1 MSKKRH
7 NFPVSW
13 YVSCIV
19 CLAYNALHF
28 ILREMPQ
35 DTCAINA
42 HQRTD
47 FKKREDILSCLRRT
61 THPSEKDWV
70 FFVLLRRGL
79 GAEHGK
85 RAVTDGKG
93 SLNKPLHV
101 EASPNKAF
109 EKYNPRGLLFRILQ

>member
-13 YVSCIV
+13 YVSRIV

-28 ILREMPQ
+28 ILREIPQ

-47 FKKREDILSCLRRT
+47 LRQERISSLAYVEQPTPPKRT
-61 THPSEKDWV
+61 
-70 FFVLLRRGL
+70 
-79 GAEHGK
+79 
-85 RAVTDGKG
+85 G
-93 SLNKPLHV
+93 SSL
-101 EASPNKAF
+101 
-109 EKYNPRGLLFRILQ
+109 YC